1 MVQTSP
7 LLGSDAGAEV
17 LPSGNR
23 NVENHPQLVTGAA
36 SQGGAGSS
44 RLTYDLWPEVGQMLG
59 LTRNATYAAAKRGD
73 IPVVR
78 FGKLMKVPR
87 AAFDRMLKEVGAL

>member
-1 MVQTSP
+1 
-7 LLGSDAGAEV
+7 
-17 LPSGNR
+17 
-23 NVENHPQLVTGAA
+23 
-36 SQGGAGSS
+36 
-44 RLTYDLWPEVGQMLG
+44 MLG